1 MRTQKSIKNISVD
14 LLITILLVV
23 IAFISRK
30 VFIEYMGANTT
41 GLMLLFTQLIGVL
54 NLAELGV
61 ATATASLLYREISKG
76 NTDRVSIIIS
86 NTKRIYDKI
95 FIFFIILG
103 FFLGLGVFSTID
115 NVSNIEYS
123 FWYWMLFVLNTSISF
138 KFSHYSILLIANQKY
153 YKSRCIQGSCK
164 IITSIIQI
172 LSIVILKNFFIYILI
187 ETAFNIIQWYLFRK
201 CSKREYS
208 YINFNNKTHDNSI
221 KEKISKVFFHK
232 VGGVLVF
239 NTDYI
244 IISKFLTLPIV
255 TAYASYLMIFQAFTM
270 LTNILVNSLTASV
283 GDFLHKKT
291 TTEKYALWNQL
302 RALFFYFSTVISIT
316 TLLTINSFISLWIGE
331 DYVQNKETTLLLI
344 FNLYILLSRPAVD
357 IFKNASGHFNDTLLP
372 ILEGIINITISL
384 LLVSRYGLNG
394 VIIGTCV
401 SNILIIVIAKPYYL
415 FKKIFPEKSGV
426 LMIVNQAKYF
436 IYTAIIALIIN
447 ELSSYINISNFIE
460 WLGFSIL
467 LIILISAVSFF
478 IFLFDNDFRKI
489 LSRLYSTVKNK
500 NDRINNNSNI

>member
-1 MRTQKSIKNISVD
+1 
-14 LLITILLVV
+14 
-23 IAFISRK
+23 
-30 VFIEYMGANTT
+30 
-41 GLMLLFTQLIGVL
+41 
-54 NLAELGV
+54 
-61 ATATASLLYREISKG
+61 
-76 NTDRVSIIIS
+76 
-86 NTKRIYDKI
+86 
-95 FIFFIILG
+95 
-103 FFLGLGVFSTID
+103 
-115 NVSNIEYS
+115 
-123 FWYWMLFVLNTSISF
+123 
-138 KFSHYSILLIANQKY
+138 
-153 YKSRCIQGSCK
+153 
-164 IITSIIQI
+164 
-172 LSIVILKNFFIYILI
+172 
-187 ETAFNIIQWYLFRK
+187 
-201 CSKREYS
+201 
-208 YINFNNKTHDNSI
+208 
-221 KEKISKVFFHK
+221 EKISKVFFHK

-415 FKKIFPEKSGV
+415 FKKIFPAKSGV

-436 IYTAIIALIIN
+436 IYTAIIALITN
-447 ELSSYINISNFIE
+447 E
-460 WLGFSIL
+460 
-467 LIILISAVSFF
+467 
-478 IFLFDNDFRKI
+478 
-489 LSRLYSTVKNK
+489 
-500 NDRINNNSNI
+500 